1 MKDMIPGED
10 KAFVSLSGGIRP
22 FDEEDVNSIYLRLLE
37 DDIPFK
43 TEVRVRLVDD
53 EDLAQ
58 VEFRNTLT
66 HTDRRGLLCRF
77 HLTLPSRKM
86 PRAADQNLRELARQP
101 EIKDGSPIPDELEGL
116 SEKIS
121 HKWKKLGRRLQFDDA
136 QIAEHDANNVTL
148 SEKAYNLLMAW
159 KGRDASAATYRVLHK
174 ALSDVKRKDLAQE
187 FCCQ

>member
-1 MKDMIPGED
+1 M
-10 KAFVSLSGGIRP
+10 
-22 FDEEDVNSIYLRLLE
+22 
-37 DDIPFK
+37 
-43 TEVRVRLVDD
+43 T
-53 EDLAQ
+53 
-58 VEFRNTLT
+58 
-66 HTDRRGLLCRF
+66 
-77 HLTLPSRKM
+77 
-86 PRAADQNLRELARQP
+86 

-159 KGRDASAATYRVLHK
+159 KRRDASAATYRVLHK